1 MPQAQTLRS
10 RNEHGWHPVY
20 VCEAEGERSYLLERP
35 DEQGGCLIVNSA
47 RQLLV
52 EITGTDRHW
61 TFDRYFRLGR
71 WSRTAPITTS
81 ATLLDLLVVT
91 DTTGPLPGTTG
102 IVTTGGEL
110 GECAPCADVDLTVA
124 PVTAIGI
131 DLAAR
136 WSEVPKLLFAG
147 FGRMI
152 YACGYDPDEVV
163 QEVYKGL
170 LVRNRGKCPWDPA
183 KSSFGHYVHM
193 VARCVL
199 LNFHRRQQRY
209 QSMESVG
216 ILGMGEDGSVTI
228 VDTRDDRARPTNPET
243 MTDTTWEDQV
253 AMRDFAAVMEDHP
266 HRELAITI
274 LPLVREGY
282 GRAEIARKLDI
293 NKPNLSKALSSLRAQ
308 APHYRSLADC
318 TA

>member
-1 MPQAQTLRS
+1 MLQTLRS
-10 RNEHGWHPVY
+10 RNEHGWYPVY

-35 DEQGGCLIVNSA
+35 DEDGGCLIVNSA

-52 EITGTDRHW
+52 ELTGADRHW

-71 WSRTAPITTS
+71 WNRVPTMDTT

-91 DTTGPLPGTTG
+91 DTTGPVPETTEV
-102 IVTTGGEL
+102 VTTAGSL
-110 GECAPCADVDLTVA
+110 HDVCACEPSPVDLTVA
-124 PVTAIGI
+124 PVTAVGI
-131 DLAAR
+131 DLASR
-136 WSEVPKLLFAG
+136 WAEVPKLLFAG

-216 ILGMGEDGSVTI
+216 IPGMGDDGTVTI
-228 VDTRDDRARPTNPET
+228 VDTRDDRARPPDTLD
-243 MTDTTWEDQV
+243 MTDTTWEDQA
-253 AMRDFAAVMEDHP
+253 AMRDFASIMEDHP
-266 HRELAITI
+266 HRDLAITI

-282 GRAEIARKLDI
+282 GRAEIARKLSI
-293 NKPNLSKALSSLRAQ
+293 NKLRVSKALSYLRSQAHRYQSLV
-308 APHYRSLADC
+308 C
-318 TA
+318 N